1 MISAVQEVNVNGLV
15 HFGEKIAVTVII
27 FCNGKPTGYNN
38 GKIFQKDVKKIIVY
52 VVVKFYPW
60 FKFETK
66 EIENITRWCEDMNF
80 IFDWQNNILL
90 TRCARS

>member
-1 MISAVQEVNVNGLV
+1 MISVVQEVNVNGLV

-27 FCNGKPTGYNN
+27 FCNGKPTGYNS
-38 GKIFQKDVKKIIVY
+38 GKIHKKDVKKIIVY

-66 EIENITRWCEDMNF
+66 EIEDITRWCEDMNF
-80 IFDWQNNILL
+80 IFDLQNNILR
-90 TRCARS
+90 TSAASE